1 MINADFEPSLAVYV
15 YCLTCERVLYDKAWL
30 GKAWKGK
37 TAWNYMDYAE
47 QVKNVQLVGRFTY
60 YEYLKLKRKPPK
72 AETKTET
79 ETGA

>member
-1 MINADFEPSLAVYV
+1 
-15 YCLTCERVLYDKAWL
+15 LYDKAWL

-47 QVKNVQLVGRFTY
+47 QTKTVTNGNSFTFA
-60 YEYLKLKRKPPK
+60 EYRKLKRKPPK

-79 ETGA
+79 ET